1 MKPIPGQVLRLAL
14 GHLGI
19 DVYTTVIPAVIP
31 VLVSEGGLS
40 FLLAGLLLTA
50 YNMTSSLVQPVFG
63 WLADAKGR
71 TVPLA
76 LAMLVGGVAI
86 GLFGLTTSFPVLILL
101 AALAGVMH
109 AAFHPLAL
117 STVSRAAPEG
127 ERGRIIS
134 YFVVGGNLGF
144 ALGPLL
150 AGFALGRFGLAGLP
164 LVALPAILI
173 APLLRRSSLKVGGT
187 AAKPADDAPGNRPG
201 AFALLSVASV
211 IRAWALFAVL
221 GFLPTFL
228 VSRGIGL
235 VGSNLI
241 TSAMLLAGVGGQL
254 AGASLSDR
262 FGRKE
267 FVLVGLGLAIPAY
280 AGFLLTDGA
289 LSLALLGLFGF
300 SLWST
305 FAITVALS
313 HELMP
318 RAVGLASGVMLGV
331 VVGAGGIGVAVTGY
345 IADLWSLSFALWTV
359 VPVLV
364 ASTLLYAVLPYP
376 WKAARTQI
384 QRLRRK

>member
-31 VLVSEGGLS
+31 ILVSEGGLS

-173 APLLRRSSLKVGGT
+173 APLLRRSSLKVGGM

-345 IADLWSLSFALWTV
+345 FADLWSLSFALWTV

-376 WKAARTQI
+376 RKAARTQI